1 MTTYAIVQTGGKQ
14 YRVEPGT
21 TLRVES
27 LSSDRGREVEFE
39 DVLLVSRDGEV
50 TLGTPTVPGA
60 RVKAEVVSNG
70 RGGKIIVL
78 KYKNK
83 TRYRVKRGH
92 RQAYTEVKI
101 TDISVNRRRKAKA
114 E

>member
-27 LSSDRGREVEFE
+27 LSVDKGSEVEFD
-39 DVLLVSRDGEV
+39 DVLMVSQDGEV
-50 TLGTPTVPGA
+50 TLGTPIVPGA
-60 RVKAEVVSNG
+60 KVRAEVMGNG
-70 RGGKIIVL
+70 RGNKITVL

-83 TRYRVKRGH
+83 TRYRVKQGH
-92 RQAYTEVKI
+92 RQGYTELKV
-101 TDISVNRRRKAKA
+101 TDISINRRRKAKA